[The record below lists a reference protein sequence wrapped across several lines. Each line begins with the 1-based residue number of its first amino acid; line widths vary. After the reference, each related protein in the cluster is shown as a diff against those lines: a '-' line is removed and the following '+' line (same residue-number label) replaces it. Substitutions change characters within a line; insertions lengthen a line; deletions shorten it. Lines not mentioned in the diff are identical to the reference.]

1 MLKAVWR
8 RRWSGYLALA
18 FNRQF
23 RLNKSLRMKL
33 SIRLGIAA
41 FMLATQLP
49 ALAGEIAVLRN
60 GFTIRCERR
69 EQTGDIIRLYTAGG
83 HIDIPASEIASFEQ
97 DDTPIPPEPAP
108 QPAPKQAAA
117 APVAKPAAP
126 AAIQLQQV
134 DLDQL
139 VRDASNRNR
148 LDPDFVNSVIKAES
162 GFHPRAV
169 SPKGAQGLMQLMPGT
184 AALLGVADPFDPKAN
199 VDAGTLYLSRL
210 LDQYHDDPI
219 KALAAYNA
227 GAHRVDKYHGVPPF
241 YETHAY
247 IARIVRDFNAK
258 KRAQMKVAAPSTPAS
273 TAVQRSK
280 KLKTPQTSAEASS
293 AAN

>member
-1 MLKAVWR
+1 
-8 RRWSGYLALA
+8 
-18 FNRQF
+18 
-23 RLNKSLRMKL
+23 MKL
-33 SIRLGIAA
+33 SIRIAIAA
-41 FMLATQLP
+41 FALAAQLP
-49 ALAGEIAVLRN
+49 ALAGEVAVLRN

-69 EQTGDIIRLYTAGG
+69 EQNGDIMRLYTAGG
-83 HIDIPASEIASFEQ
+83 HIDIPASEIASFEK
-97 DDTPIPPEPAP
+97 DDTPVSPAPTP
-108 QPAPKQAAA
+108 QPASPQAAVT
-117 APVAKPAAP
+117 PTAKPP
-126 AAIQLQQV
+126 AVQPLV

-162 GFHPRAV
+162 GFHARAV

-184 AALLGVADPFDPKAN
+184 AAQLGVADPFDPKAN

-227 GAHRVDKYHGVPPF
+227 GAHRVDKYHGIPP
-241 YETHAY
+241 YHETHVY

-258 KRAQMKVAAPSTPAS
+258 KRAQMKSAAPATTAS
-273 TAVQRSK
+273 AAAVKRDKKNKHQQTTAG
-280 KLKTPQTSAEASS
+280 PS
-293 AAN
+293 AANGFSSADWTRTARSS

>member
-1 MLKAVWR
+1 
-8 RRWSGYLALA
+8 
-18 FNRQF
+18 
-23 RLNKSLRMKL
+23 MKL
-33 SIRLGIAA
+33 SIRIATAA

-49 ALAGEIAVLRN
+49 ALADEIAVLRN

-69 EQTGDIIRLYTAGG
+69 EQNGDTIRLYTAGG
-83 HIDIPASEIASFEQ
+83 HIDIPASEIASFEK
-97 DDTPIPPEPAP
+97 DDTPIAPTPTP
-108 QPAPKQAAA
+108 QPAPQMAA
-117 APVAKPAAP
+117 APMVKPAAP
-126 AAIQLQQV
+126 QPQQV

-184 AALLGVADPFDPKAN
+184 AAQLGVADPFDPKAN

-227 GAHRVDKYHGVPPF
+227 GAHRVDKYHGIPPF
-241 YETHAY
+241 YETHVY

-258 KRAQMKVAAPSTPAS
+258 KRAQMKAASPATTAS
-273 TAVQRSK
+273 TSAVKRGK
-280 KLKTPQTSAEASS
+280 KLKTAQTGAEIPSS
-293 AAN
+293 AN

>member
-1 MLKAVWR
+1 
-8 RRWSGYLALA
+8 
-18 FNRQF
+18 
-23 RLNKSLRMKL
+23 MKL
-33 SIRLGIAA
+33 SIRIAIAA
-41 FMLATQLP
+41 FALAAQLP
-49 ALAGEIAVLRN
+49 ALAGEVAVLRN

-69 EQTGDIIRLYTAGG
+69 EQNGDIIRLYTAGG
-83 HIDIPASEIASFEQ
+83 HIDIPASEIASFET
-97 DDTPIPPEPAP
+97 DDTPVAPAP
-108 QPAPKQAAA
+108 APVPAPPLAAA
-117 APVAKPAAP
+117 TPMMKPAMAS
-126 AAIQLQQV
+126 AAQSQQV

-184 AALLGVADPFDPKAN
+184 AAQLGVADPFDPKAN

-227 GAHRVDKYHGVPPF
+227 GAHRVDKYHGIPP
-241 YETHAY
+241 YHETHVY

-258 KRAQMKVAAPSTPAS
+258 KRAQMKSATPAATASVTAAKGGKKQKTAQAS
-273 TAVQRSK
+273 TV
-280 KLKTPQTSAEASS
+280 TPS

>member
-1 MLKAVWR
+1 
-8 RRWSGYLALA
+8 
-18 FNRQF
+18 
-23 RLNKSLRMKL
+23 MKL
-33 SIRLGIAA
+33 SIRIAIAA
-41 FMLATQLP
+41 FMVAAQFP
-49 ALAGEIAVLRN
+49 ALADEVAVLRN

-69 EQTGDIIRLYTAGG
+69 EQNGDIMRLYMAGG
-83 HIDIPASEIASFEQ
+83 HIDIPASEIASFEK
-97 DDTPIPPEPAP
+97 DETPIAPPPESQ
-108 QPAPKQAAA
+108 QPAT
-117 APVAKPAAP
+117 APIVNPASTSP
-126 AAIQLQQV
+126 VQQQV

-148 LDPDFVNSVIKAES
+148 LDPDFVTSVIKAES

-184 AALLGVADPFDPKAN
+184 AAQLGVADPFDPKAN

-227 GAHRVDKYHGVPPF
+227 GAHRVDKYHGIPP
-241 YETHAY
+241 YHETRVY

-258 KRAQMKVAAPSTPAS
+258 KRAQMKAAAPVTTASMPAIK
-273 TAVQRSK
+273 RSK
-280 KLKTPQTSAEASS
+280 KLKAAQTSVAPPSV
-293 AAN
+293 AN